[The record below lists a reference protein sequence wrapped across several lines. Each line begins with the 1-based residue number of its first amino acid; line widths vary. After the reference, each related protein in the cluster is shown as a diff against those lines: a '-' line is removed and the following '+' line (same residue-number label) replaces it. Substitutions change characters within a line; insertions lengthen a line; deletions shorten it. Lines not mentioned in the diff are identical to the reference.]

1 MEWVKSL
8 TGYYRLLEI
17 ATGTDAMEVMF
28 KRADALAGELG
39 SDGFIPDAMLS
50 HLARKPA
57 QAKKTAQQ
65 LVDAGLW
72 VRVDGGYL
80 IVDWVSIN
88 AELKRLQDQK
98 KRDRDR
104 KRASR
109 AGSRAASKDVSADSP
124 PDCHGDSLYES
135 ERKSQKKTAAAA
147 AGPPQPLPPSIE
159 ILKTKLDAA
168 KLVVRWDRLKPEH
181 IATIEQL
188 IELHG
193 DGPLVKSALLTHRP
207 DSPAAFAQAW
217 LGSWS
222 SLPEPGAGLRLVT
235 DTPCPEP
242 GHSGTTRYCTQ
253 CASERLER
261 THPDTQENR

>member
-28 KRADALAGELG
+28 KRADALAGEIG
-39 SDGFIPDAMLS
+39 SDGFIPDAMLPQ
-50 HLARKPA
+50 LTRKPG

-65 LVDAGLW
+65 LVDTGLW
-72 VRVDGGYL
+72 VRVAGGYL

-109 AGSRAASKDVSADSP
+109 ATSRAESRDVSADSP
-124 PDCHGDSLYES
+124 ADGHGDSLYES
-135 ERKSQKKTAAAA
+135 ERKTQKKTAAAA
-147 AGPPQPLPPSIE
+147 AGPAQPLPPALE

-168 KLVVRWDRLKPEH
+168 RLVVRWDRLTAEH
-181 IATIEQL
+181 IADIQAL
-188 IELHG
+188 IAIHG
-193 DGPLVKSALLTHRP
+193 DGPLVKSALMTHRP

-217 LGSWS
+217 IGAWS
-222 SLPEPGAGLRLVT
+222 SLPEPGAGLRVVS
-235 DTPCPEP
+235 DPCTQP
-242 GHSGTTRYCTQ
+242 GHSGTTDHCTQ

-261 THPDTQENR
+261 GAAR